1 MSPTI
6 EVGNLIV
13 VDEQPR
19 DFTPTRTGEV
29 VVFRGPASDGVRGS
43 PQSTL
48 VKQAEPWLPAGTQLG
63 RAIKKQVIPAG
74 RYFMLGDNRAISCDS
89 HYWGTVPASHLP
101 PERPRS
107 SR

>member
-48 VKQAEPWLPAGTQLG
+48 VKRVIGLPG
-63 RAIKKQVIPAG
+63 RRSNP
-74 RYFMLGDNRAISCDS
+74 RATPSIS
-89 HYWGTVPASHLP
+89 TAS
-101 PERPRS
+101 R
-107 SR
+107 